1 MSRLYKAVLSDEL
14 KRSISLM
21 SIPTEFDSSKVKNKF
36 MNIKYGSLPEQL
48 LDLYLPDEKADAP
61 IPLIIYVHGGSWS
74 MGTRNFGALEFV
86 CKLLDFGYAVMTM
99 DYRLA
104 PKAVF
109 PEFLFD
115 VKTSVRWARA
125 NAAKY
130 GLDPDKFG
138 MVGDSAGGHLALM
151 MAFTAGHPEYEG
163 EQYGWEG
170 YSSAVQAVVDFYG
183 PSDLAADTKTLLIEN
198 GLIKADEETSRASA
212 ISLDKTF
219 TADKNMLRLI
229 SPISYVHKGIP
240 PIMLQQGARDMVV
253 PLQQSTLLAEKITKI
268 CGADRVRLV
277 VHEKLGHSDRG
288 FCSPEVFSDML
299 SFYEDYLR

>member
-61 IPLIIYVHGGSWS
+61 LPLIIYVHGGSWS

>member
-1 MSRLYKAVLSDEL
+1 MSKLYKPVLSEEL
-14 KRSISLM
+14 KNAINQM
-21 SIPTEFDSSKVKNKF
+21 SIPTDFDSSKVKNKF
-36 MNIKYGSLPEQL
+36 MNIQYGSLPEQM
-48 LDLYLPDEKADAP
+48 LDLYLPEEKTDKP
-61 IPLIIYVHGGSWS
+61 IPLIIYVHGGGWS

-125 NAAKY
+125 NAVEY

-183 PSDLAADTKTLLIEN
+183 PSDLAADTKTMLVES
-198 GLIKADEETSRASA
+198 GLIKADEEISRASA
-212 ISLDKTF
+212 IPLDKTF
-219 TADKNMLRLI
+219 TADKNMLKLI
-229 SPISYVHKGIP
+229 SPISYVHRNIP
-240 PIMLQQGARDMVV
+240 PMMLQQGARDMVV
-253 PLQQSTLLAEKITKI
+253 PVQQSTLLAEKITRV
-268 CGADRVRLV
+268 CGFDRVRLI
-277 VHEKLGHSDRG
+277 VHENLGHSDKG
-288 FCSPEVFSDML
+288 FCSAEIFSDML
-299 SFYEDYLR
+299 GFYEDYLK